1 MSAPLLVPVSLFGAP
16 LAATVPG
23 VAGPAGLSSVATAP
37 GSFSKAFVSELST
50 AFPGTLADAAS
61 QVGGVGNAGAAS
73 GVPAFS
79 AIPEAGSGRASV
91 PPFSGL
97 MTEALGEVDLLEHQ
111 GRAAVEGLMKG
122 TGVDVHEAMIAT
134 EKAEMGF
141 ELVLAVRNKA
151 LAAYQQV
158 MGMQF

>member
-1 MSAPLLVPVSLFGAP
+1 MVPITQVAMSLFGGSLDGVVSVQPQAVVAP
-16 LAATVPG
+16 TQADAIT
-23 VAGPAGLSSVATAP
+23 TAP
-37 GSFSKAFVSELST
+37 F
-50 AFPGTLADAAS
+50 ADL
-61 QVGGVGNAGAAS
+61 
-73 GVPAFS
+73 
-79 AIPEAGSGRASV
+79 I
-91 PPFSGL
+91 
-97 MTEALGEVDLLEHQ
+97 TESMGQVDLLERQ
-111 GRAAVEGLMKG
+111 ARSSVQGLMSG